1 MFKKIIVLT
10 FFWRFQMHKFET
22 LRTSIS
28 KKIILITNFINT
40 THFTL
45 TNILENYDHC
55 FQKGSGN
62 HYLKVISATP
72 FISTRF
78 SIVPLM
84 QDGIMF
90 NISKYNNL
98 KENYSSKL
106 FWILVVAC
114 IFWAVLELLLKQNCL
129 ILKIP
134 DKKVILTVV
143 ISKHS
148 R

>member
-1 MFKKIIVLT
+1 
-10 FFWRFQMHKFET
+10 MHKFET

-62 HYLKVISATP
+62 HYLKLVISATP
-72 FISTRF
+72 FISTKF
-78 SIVPLM
+78 STVLLIQNVT
-84 QDGIMF
+84 MF

-106 FWILVVAC
+106 F
-114 IFWAVLELLLKQNCL
+114 
-129 ILKIP
+129 
-134 DKKVILTVV
+134 
-143 ISKHS
+143 
-148 R
+148 

>member
-1 MFKKIIVLT
+1 
-10 FFWRFQMHKFET
+10 MHKFET

-28 KKIILITNFINT
+28 KKIILIANFINT

-62 HYLKVISATP
+62 HYLKLVISATP
-72 FISTRF
+72 FISTKF
-78 SIVPLM
+78 STVLLIQNVTM
-84 QDGIMF
+84 V

-106 FWILVVAC
+106 F
-114 IFWAVLELLLKQNCL
+114 
-129 ILKIP
+129 
-134 DKKVILTVV
+134 
-143 ISKHS
+143 
-148 R
+148 